1 MIEQARAG
9 GFAFSLMRADTQV
22 DARDPLAGVADGL
35 GNLLGKY
42 AKMKKGSEA
51 DFLKAMSD
59 HAAGAVEESSW
70 LTPDAYTQ
78 GVAYSKFID
87 EQSKLTAALPDI
99 SRQTLDSG
107 GDITA
112 FKTKLQPILQ
122 QLGKS
127 LEESGLT
134 GDALVAAQ
142 KQNITF
148 IASAMDTFQKQR
160 EVTLKQ
166 TLAATS
172 YKTINGALTAAENA
186 ADPQAFTSI
195 LGTAMQQLVY
205 TNRGASDDPVGLV
218 SNVMADGLKA
228 YAKSANPATPKGQQA
243 IQKLAVFAD
252 SDYAKQMSPKAYADI
267 QEVLAGKQQDVMGY
281 NANMQD
287 QELTK
292 TERAIEAGELNLTS
306 KDFKLKYDSYQSLAA
321 QGIISAAE
329 STRLI
334 NRLQNI
340 EAKHLKASNES
351 TVALTGDYNMRASL
365 YGSDADSKSA
375 DAVVKQG
382 NKLYKNYDEAAR
394 FIIQT
399 GLKTQNGVAVREGF
413 KQYVTQMDVL
423 FSTKPEDFDK
433 GLVDGSHIQ
442 AYQGYVK
449 QVQALQSGNS
459 HMLGKALDA
468 ISDKDTRDAVEAYF
482 MSGAKVGENV
492 SFDMK
497 EIQRYKE
504 QINSARNGGAGSSL
518 TGLKRFTIDDI
529 KSGFFATHALPFDSN
544 AGNVKPK
551 NWFNNP
557 SDEVLQKRVDTLN
570 MALDAARPELA
581 AMAADGQVLVT
592 PVQQMR
598 ALRQLGRIV
607 PIDTGFV
614 TANKGWRDSVRIGN
628 TTTAV
633 PDELLQRSLE
643 VIRDRYHTKFNGY
656 GGRSFKPEDVQMTVV
671 GNELLISATD
681 STGQRMTTL
690 QRYGTSVVNETAW
703 QVNESRMKD
712 QGRLPIGTVQSNG
725 GKFTITKDWNDAF
738 GAELG
743 KTIANSFVQFEG
755 NIPDIRATDKSRPN
769 VVTTSIGIRMDG
781 THGDWQR
788 KILEGKKNGT
798 EDQVVGAFVK
808 DYYKGFNS
816 VVKSANLPEAK
827 NLGITGLT
835 NAYVGLA
842 HAMWQGGARGGGNAY
857 ASMLKTAQSNPKQ
870 AVEQFYKS
878 ALFKDI
884 DSTSKGKGVDHP
896 RTKMYIQGIMDVA
909 AVYNAKAVAAL
920 KR

>member
-1 MIEQARAG
+1 MIEQAKAG
-9 GFAFSLMRADTQV
+9 GFAFSPMRADTQV

-99 SRQTLDSG
+99 SRQTLESG

-166 TLAATS
+166 AVKAAD
-172 YKTINGALTAAENA
+172 YKTVSSAINAAEA
-186 ADPQAFTSI
+186 SADPAAFTTTIS
-195 LGTAMQQLVY
+195 TAMAQVVANNAN
-205 TNRGASDDPVGLV
+205 TSDDPIGLAG
-218 SNVMADGLKA
+218 NVIADSLKA
-228 YAKSANPATPKGQQA
+228 YAKRANPATPQGQQA
-243 IQKLAVFAD
+243 IQNIAAFAN
-252 SDYAKQMSPKAYADI
+252 SDQAKQMSPKAYADI
-267 QEVLAGKQQDVMGY
+267 QEVLAGKQQEVMGY

-287 QELTK
+287 QELTE
-292 TERAIEAGELNLTS
+292 TERAIEAGEINLTS

-365 YGSDADSKSA
+365 YGSDADPKSA

-399 GLKTQNGVAVREGF
+399 GLKTQNSVAVREGF
-413 KQYVTQMDVL
+413 KQYVIQMDVL
-423 FSTKPEDFDK
+423 FSTKPEDFNK

-449 QVQALQSGNS
+449 QIKALQGSNS

-492 SFDMK
+492 AFDMK
-497 EIQRYKE
+497 EIQRYKD
-504 QINSARNGGAGSSL
+504 QINSARTGGAGSNL
-518 TGLKRFTIDDI
+518 TGLKRFTVEDI

-544 AGNVKPK
+544 VGNVKPK

-570 MALDAARPELA
+570 MALDLARPELA
-581 AMAADGQVLVT
+581 AMAAEGQVLVT
-592 PVQQMR
+592 PIQQIR

-628 TTTAV
+628 TTAAV

-656 GGRSFKPEDVQMTVV
+656 GGRNFKPADVQMTVV

-755 NIPDIRATDKSRPN
+755 NISDIRATDKSRPN

-842 HAMWQGGARGGGNAY
+842 HAMWQGGATGGGNAY

-896 RTKMYIQGIMDVA
+896 RTRMYIQGIMDVA